1 MPIRDVEFC
10 RMKVEDLRPADYNPR
25 TISDK
30 AFAGLSE
37 SMDKFG
43 LLAHIVWNKRTGN
56 VVGGH
61 QRLRHLIESGAKE
74 TDVIVVDLP
83 DKDEIALNIT
93 LNNPH
98 VRGDF
103 TAEIMEQLKEC
114 NSTMEDYAELGMD
127 DLYSQ
132 LKKMGY
138 EKKAQ
143 KDKSKEEDS
152 SSNDNATAVSETA
165 VAEEI
170 ENNEEGNGSFACITC
185 PECGSKWRM
194 EDNKVVFNGVIQT
207 EEGMEKVLEENGKI

>member
-1 MPIRDVEFC
+1 MQPTVEIRE
-10 RMKVEDLRPADYNPR
+10 MAVEDLHPAEYNPR

-61 QRLRHLIESGAKE
+61 QRLRHLIESGVKK
-74 TDVIVVDLP
+74 TDVVVVDLD
-83 DKDEIALNIT
+83 DKNEIALNIT

-103 TAEIMEQLKEC
+103 TTEIMEQLREC
-114 NSTMEDYAELGMD
+114 NSVMEDYADLGMD

-132 LKKMGY
+132 LKKMGF
-138 EKKAQ
+138 EKKEKKEKA
-143 KDKSKEEDS
+143 KKEEES
-152 SSNDNATAVSETA
+152 SSATAVDETD
-165 VAEEI
+165 VAEVEGR
-170 ENNEEGNGSFACITC
+170 EEGNGTFACITC
-185 PECGSKWRM
+185 PECGSKWKM
-194 EDNKVVFNGVIQT
+194 EDNTVVFNGVVQS
-207 EEGMEKVLEENGKI
+207 ESCMEKSLEEKGKI

>member
-1 MPIRDVEFC
+1 
-10 RMKVEDLRPADYNPR
+10 MKVEDLRPADYNPR

-43 LLAHIVWNKRTGN
+43 LMAHIVWNKKTGN

-61 QRLRHLIESGAKE
+61 QRLRHLIDLGVKE
-74 TDVIVVDLP
+74 TDVIVVDLQ

-114 NSTMEDYAELGMD
+114 NSTMEDYSELGMD

-138 EKKAQ
+138 EKKAK

-152 SSNDNATAVSETA
+152 SSSDNATAVSETA
-165 VAEEI
+165 VSDEVESR
-170 ENNEEGNGSFACITC
+170 EEGNGSFACITC

-194 EDNKVVFNGVIQT
+194 DDNKVVFNGVIQT
-207 EEGMEKVLEENGKI
+207 EEGMEKTLEENGKI